1 MKKLMENDI
10 FLRVISLFIALLCWI
25 YVVFITN
32 PDIEVKI
39 SGVPV
44 TLADHQTIKNEGYV
58 VSTDINMTVDIKV
71 KGTRQR
77 LASLDRES
85 IFAYVD
91 LSDCVG
97 KKTYELP
104 INVKLPYE
112 DIKLVNKSVQ
122 KVSVSVD
129 NYITREFPVDYAYKG
144 ELKAKNYFIKETKL
158 LTSKVS
164 VSGPES
170 IIKTV
175 EKSTVFIDISGA
187 SDDISGFAAVQFFNS
202 NNDVIVSKNL
212 DVKTKDISYKCVVYQ
227 KKNVEVLPVIKN
239 ADGETYKC
247 TITDHPKVTLDGP
260 SSDIDAITTIST
272 EPFYVNDE
280 TLPETYTAKLI
291 VPERAVVEEEV
302 DSVNVLVEKLVEKN
316 DEENN

>member
-10 FLRVISLFIALLCWI
+10 FLRVISIFIALLCWVYI
-25 YVVFITN
+25 VFITN

-39 SGVPV
+39 TGVPV

-58 VSTDINMTVDIKV
+58 VSNDINMTVDIKV

-77 LASLDRES
+77 LATLDRES
-85 IFAYVD
+85 IIAYVD

-112 DIKLVNKSVQ
+112 DLKLVNKSIQ

-144 ELKAKNYFIKETKL
+144 ELKNKNYFIKETKL
-158 LTSKVS
+158 LASKVS

-175 EKSTVFIDISGA
+175 EKSTVIIDISGA
-187 SDDISGFAAVQFFNS
+187 SDDISGFAPVEFFNS
-202 NNDVIVSKNL
+202 NNDVVVSKNI
-212 DVKTKDISYKCVVYQ
+212 DVG
-227 KKNVEVLPVIKN
+227 L
-239 ADGETYKC
+239 
-247 TITDHPKVTLDGP
+247 
-260 SSDIDAITTIST
+260 
-272 EPFYVNDE
+272 
-280 TLPETYTAKLI
+280 
-291 VPERAVVEEEV
+291 
-302 DSVNVLVEKLVEKN
+302 
-316 DEENN
+316 

>member
-25 YVVFITN
+25 YIVLITN

-39 SGVPV
+39 TGLPV

-58 VSTDINMTVDIKV
+58 VSNDINMTVDIKV

-104 INVKLPYE
+104 INIKLPYE

-129 NYITREFPVDYAYKG
+129 NYITREFPVDFAYKG
-144 ELKAKNYFIKETKL
+144 ELKNKNYFIKETKL
-158 LTSKVS
+158 LASKVS

-175 EKSTVFIDISGA
+175 ERSTVIIDISGA
-187 SDDISGFAAVQFFNS
+187 SDDISGFAPVEFYNS
-202 NNDVIVSKNL
+202 NNDRIVSKNI
-212 DVKTKDISYKCVVYQ
+212 DVKTKDISYKSVVYQ
-227 KKNVEVLPVIKN
+227 KKNVEIIPVVKDSE
-239 ADGETYKC
+239 AEKYKF
-247 TITDHPKVTLDGP
+247 TITDHPKVTLEGP
-260 SSDIDAITTIST
+260 ASDIDAIKTIST
-272 EPFYVNDE
+272 EPFYVNDS
-280 TLPETYTAKLI
+280 TLPDTYSAKLI
-291 VPERAVVEEEV
+291 VPEKAVVEEQINYV
-302 DSVNVLVEKLVEKN
+302 TVLVEKN
-316 DEENN
+316 DDNS

>member
-10 FLRVISLFIALLCWI
+10 FLRVISIFIALLCWVYI
-25 YVVFITN
+25 VFITN

-39 SGVPV
+39 TGVPV

-58 VSTDINMTVDIKV
+58 VSNDINMTVDIKV

-77 LASLDRES
+77 LATLDRES
-85 IFAYVD
+85 IIAYVD

-112 DIKLVNKSVQ
+112 DLKLVNKSIQ

-144 ELKAKNYFIKETKL
+144 ELKNKNYFIKETKL
-158 LTSKVS
+158 LASKVS

-175 EKSTVFIDISGA
+175 EKSTVIIDISGA
-187 SDDISGFAAVQFFNS
+187 SDDISGFAPVEFFNS
-202 NNDVIVSKNL
+202 NNDVVVSKNI

-227 KKNVEVLPVIKN
+227 KKNVDVIPVVKN
-239 ADGETYKC
+239 GDDMGYKC
-247 TITDHPKVTLDGP
+247 TITDHPKITLEGP
-260 SSDIDAITTIST
+260 SSDMDAIKTVST
-272 EPFYVNDE
+272 EPFYVNDDA
-280 TLPETYTAKLI
+280 LPETYTAKLI
-291 VPERAVVEEEV
+291 IPEKAIVEEEIN
-302 DSVNVLVEKLVEKN
+302 SVTVLVEKDDDN
-316 DEENN
+316 S